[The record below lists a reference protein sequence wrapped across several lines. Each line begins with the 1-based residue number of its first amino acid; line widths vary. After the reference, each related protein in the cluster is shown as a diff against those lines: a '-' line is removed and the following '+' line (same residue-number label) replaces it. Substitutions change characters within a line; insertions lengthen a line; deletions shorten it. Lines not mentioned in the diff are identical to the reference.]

1 MLLEGLWFDK
11 GTESG
16 GAAGVC
22 ARDRRMMLH
31 RPCRAPWAQDIPA
44 GLSVEPLAPGGRFE

>member
-22 ARDRRMMLH
+22 PRQAHDV
-31 RPCRAPWAQDIPA
+31 APPVPGTVGQDIPA